1 MSGRQGIV
9 THNGEHVKHYL
20 CTGGR
25 THKAV
30 IRMICGDCMG
40 IAGDRGDSGRETEG
54 GHDPFLGRGKSILAH
69 SPNDYRQ
76 K

>member
-9 THNGEHVKHYL
+9 THNREHVKHYL

-40 IAGDRGDSGRETEG
+40 IGRIGAIQGDEKRGATTLFSGAEKCT
-54 GHDPFLGRGKSILAH
+54 
-69 SPNDYRQ
+69 
-76 K
+76 